1 VNLSSSQRQY
11 LLIGQCLV
19 PLAINFVL
27 NGLIAF
33 GMFRGLRAVPI
44 WAMKSS
50 AGPDLIGTCFF
61 LPAITC
67 LIVTPI
73 VRRHIRRGLV
83 APASWSESLP
93 GALRLFRRALPMR
106 ALLFGLVGLGLF
118 GSFVAAVLVIAGP
131 ASLGLTPFVW
141 LKASFSAAL
150 GGVVTPIIGL
160 VALTEGGQQGAGGL
174 TRR

>member
-11 LLIGQCLV
+11 ILIGHFVV

-27 NGLIAF
+27 NGVIAF
-33 GMFRGLRAVPI
+33 AMFRGLRAVPT
-44 WAMKSS
+44 WAVESS

-83 APASWSESLP
+83 APASWPESLP
-93 GALRLFRRALPMR
+93 SSLRLFRRALPMR
-106 ALLFGLVGLGLF
+106 ALLFGLVGLGVF
-118 GSFVAAVLVIAGP
+118 GSLVAATLVIAGP
-131 ASLGLTPFVW
+131 ASFGLTPFLW

-150 GGVVTPIIGL
+150 GGLVTPIIGL
-160 VALTEGGQQGAGGL
+160 VALTEAEQRVRAA
-174 TRR
+174 